1 MAISNI
7 DLRVNSQQAVRGLRQ
22 AQGASQ
28 QLTKSVGGLRQA
40 FGFLT
45 GGFFVFVDLTGGLNG
60 KSTGRTG
67 GKNYGTHQLA
77 PQRLQESLK

>member
-45 GGFFVFVDLTGGLNG
+45 GGLLVAASV
-60 KSTGRTG
+60 
-67 GKNYGTHQLA
+67 
-77 PQRLQESLK
+77 